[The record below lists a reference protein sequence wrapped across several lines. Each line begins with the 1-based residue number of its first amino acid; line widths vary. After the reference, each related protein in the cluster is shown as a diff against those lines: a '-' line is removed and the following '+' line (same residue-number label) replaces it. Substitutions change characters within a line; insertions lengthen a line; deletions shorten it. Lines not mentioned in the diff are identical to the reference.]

1 MSSVVNP
8 AVARYLNDV
17 DAWLASQPLPAQE
30 KIEGH
35 MVDRSTLHSRLMDLL
50 YVPTLEEL
58 PGWVHD
64 LLPDD
69 VRVRLVA
76 KARGAALPVIFVDE
90 GENAD
95 WLRRVSGQ
103 GVKGRRDVTSKV
115 QQPKERQG

>member
-69 VRVRLVA
+69 VRVRLVQKA
-76 KARGAALPVIFVDE
+76 KVAASAPPVIYVDE

-95 WLRRVSGQ
+95 WLRRVAQQKRKPATEGQ
-103 GVKGRRDVTSKV
+103 
-115 QQPKERQG
+115 